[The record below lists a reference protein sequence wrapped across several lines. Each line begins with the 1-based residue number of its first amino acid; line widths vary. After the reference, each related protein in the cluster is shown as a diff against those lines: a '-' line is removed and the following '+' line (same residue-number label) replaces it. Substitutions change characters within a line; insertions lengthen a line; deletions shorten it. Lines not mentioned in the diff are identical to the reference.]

1 MQLQPILRAL
11 CVGKRFNLCSRQT
24 WKQSFTTTSTVGALN
39 LRHENNYFSRWH
51 KIRKYLS
58 EKLQKVTIIRK
69 YAQNLLSRVKRSD
82 KSVQELWLPKSPTFS
97 KNGYSVTV
105 MSIVF
110 FPHSNSILAHKR
122 VPDPLVNMVL
132 ISFVPIVVLKTSWN
146 EFFCAL
152 HVASNCGYILHV
164 LCIQPGL
171 HNIWMSKSG
180 WKSKETRRNGSYSVF
195 FLLDGMGTSWRF
207 SGQRQRW
214 CSRTKWNSQSTPF
227 GILLYALCR
236 ELNTACTDSP
246 PCSPRNPKPVPHF
259 L

>member
-1 MQLQPILRAL
+1 MHLQPIPRVL
-11 CVGKRFNLCSRQT
+11 CVGKRFNLCSRQM

-82 KSVQELWLPKSPTFS
+82 KSVHELWLPKSPTFS

-110 FPHSNSILAHKR
+110 FPHSNSILAHER

-164 LCIQPGL
+164 LCIQPGYIIYGWANL
-171 HNIWMSKSG
+171 VESQKRQEETGATQSSFFWMGWELPEGSQGRGRGDAPGPSG
-180 WKSKETRRNGSYSVF
+180 TVGQHHLVF
-195 FLLDGMGTSWRF
+195 YY
-207 SGQRQRW
+207 
-214 CSRTKWNSQSTPF
+214 TPF
-227 GILLYALCR
+227 VG
-236 ELNTACTDSP
+236 S
-246 PCSPRNPKPVPHF
+246 
-259 L
+259 